1 MIFVIDIIL
10 LFRRQFTVL
19 ERSRSIKPLFILITF
34 CFRKCTCMGTSYFL
48 AMCPNFFS
56 RCEVHDRTNL
66 GVTTGVIR
74 GFCQK
79 RESTTIRDDCP
90 HEWVYGPEY
99 LQLLLMVT
107 DLILTTCSVV
117 VIVTTKVSFVS
128 PFNGI

>member
-1 MIFVIDIIL
+1 
-10 LFRRQFTVL
+10 
-19 ERSRSIKPLFILITF
+19 
-34 CFRKCTCMGTSYFL
+34 MGTLYFL

-79 RESTTIRDDCP
+79 KEKQPQYYLNPRIKPNNVHRLKVP

-99 LQLLLMVT
+99 LQLT
-107 DLILTTCSVV
+107 
-117 VIVTTKVSFVS
+117 
-128 PFNGI
+128 

>member
-1 MIFVIDIIL
+1 
-10 LFRRQFTVL
+10 
-19 ERSRSIKPLFILITF
+19 
-34 CFRKCTCMGTSYFL
+34 MGTLYFL

-79 RESTTIRDDCP
+79 KEKQPTLWTHESSQTMYIDWNVVP

-99 LQLLLMVT
+99 LQLLLIVT
-107 DLILTTCSVV
+107 DLILTTCVV

-128 PFNGI
+128 LFNGI

>member
-1 MIFVIDIIL
+1 
-10 LFRRQFTVL
+10 
-19 ERSRSIKPLFILITF
+19 
-34 CFRKCTCMGTSYFL
+34 MGTSYFL

-79 RESTTIRDDCP
+79 RESTTIRTQESSQTMYLDWDDCP

-128 PFNGI
+128 PFKGI